1 MGQDISSFPRPNS
14 NREWTNKIGQCSFRG
29 VVIEV
34 RSITMQFGRR
44 GTVHSFPFKDET
56 FAEDVGRAPRI
67 FTLSGF
73 VDGDNYLTRK
83 QNVIDAI
90 ELLDTPGTFILPDG
104 KEFRVKPSSD
114 CTTTFNNNS
123 GGVESFTLKFT
134 EAGSQSFPRA
144 TTNTRETTILRGDE
158 LVTALKAEATDA
170 MDFEQTLPDSTEGI
184 NDPDSLADKSV
195 SIVDAFNETIDKVIE
210 TGLKAGNAIDKFAR
224 KFTDYKNDVRTL
236 ILDPASL
243 LDETDSVYT
252 DLRGVY
258 ALADA
263 ATAFESFRDIFNSAV
278 DDIGRVI
285 GINDPSRKQND
296 KNNQTLRDSSRNML
310 LRHLANITTDQVYI
324 STNQVDQRR
333 TDILALF
340 AQQIENA
347 ANNFDQ
353 CQRATLV
360 ELRSSVV
367 ADLDSKLG
375 ALPDE
380 VIFTPPDTMPAAVI
394 ANQLY
399 ADGLRGNEI
408 AEANGNINPNLLPA
422 RIPLNVLSA

>member
-1 MGQDISSFPRPNS
+1 
-14 NREWTNKIGQCSFRG
+14 
-29 VVIEV
+29 
-34 RSITMQFGRR
+34 MQQP
-44 GTVHSFPFKDET
+44 H
-56 FAEDVGRAPRI
+56 
-67 FTLSGF
+67 
-73 VDGDNYLTRK
+73 
-83 QNVIDAI
+83 
-90 ELLDTPGTFILPDG
+90 
-104 KEFRVKPSSD
+104 
-114 CTTTFNNNS
+114 
-123 GGVESFTLKFT
+123 
-134 EAGSQSFPRA
+134 
-144 TTNTRETTILRGDE
+144 
-158 LVTALKAEATDA
+158 
-170 MDFEQTLPDSTEGI
+170 
-184 NDPDSLADKSV
+184 
-195 SIVDAFNETIDKVIE
+195 
-210 TGLKAGNAIDKFAR
+210 
-224 KFTDYKNDVRTL
+224 
-236 ILDPASL
+236 
-243 LDETDSVYT
+243 
-252 DLRGVY
+252 
-258 ALADA
+258 
-263 ATAFESFRDIFNSAV
+263 FNSAV